1 MTVWLNVVGIG
12 TDGLEGLSPAART
25 LVATAEILIGG
36 ERHLAMVP
44 GNGADRMDWQ
54 WPIERTFEAIAAKR
68 GKRVTVLATGDP
80 MSFGIGVALSKHFD
94 AEEMAVIPH
103 IGAFTL
109 ACSRL
114 NWPLHE
120 VETLTLHGRPLE
132 RLNLHMA
139 PGARLLILSENGD
152 TPGKVASALK
162 ARGFG
167 PSRLVVLEEMG
178 AAGESRIEATAEGWN
193 APRCKDLNTI
203 AVECRAGKDATF
215 HARVPGLPDDAF
227 EHDGQI
233 TKREVRAITISAL
246 APVPGAR
253 LWDVGA
259 GSGSIAIEWLRA
271 ADRTEATAIERQAAR
286 RAAIARN
293 AAALGVP
300 DLEIVEGSAPAALG
314 GLKAP
319 DAVFIGAALT
329 APGLIEACWDRLK
342 PKGRLVANAVTV
354 ESEAVLARASDG
366 FGGRLTRIAISR
378 AEPLGQYG
386 AWRGLIPVTQLAAI
400 KA

>member
-1 MTVWLNVVGIG
+1 MT
-12 TDGLEGLSPAART
+12 AR
-25 LVATAEILIGG
+25 
-36 ERHLAMVP
+36 
-44 GNGADRMDWQ
+44 
-54 WPIERTFEAIAAKR
+54 
-68 GKRVTVLATGDP
+68 
-80 MSFGIGVALSKHFD
+80 
-94 AEEMAVIPH
+94 
-103 IGAFTL
+103 
-109 ACSRL
+109 
-114 NWPLHE
+114 
-120 VETLTLHGRPLE
+120 
-132 RLNLHMA
+132 
-139 PGARLLILSENGD
+139 
-152 TPGKVASALK
+152 
-162 ARGFG
+162 
-167 PSRLVVLEEMG
+167 
-178 AAGESRIEATAEGWN
+178 
-193 APRCKDLNTI
+193 
-203 AVECRAGKDATF
+203 
-215 HARVPGLPDDAF
+215 GLPDDAF